1 MKKLSTD
8 ERWNLMLENGISTE
22 EIMQVVTDING
33 YTNQALDDIFDVTT
47 EWHTFEDWYE
57 DMYGEE

>member
-1 MKKLSTD
+1 MRKFSTD

-22 EIMQVVTDING
+22 EIMQIVTDING
-33 YTNQALDDIFDVTT
+33 YTNQTLDDIFDVTT